1 MDDREGR
8 KELWKLSGLPAL
20 FAFYEKKHTK
30 MLIMAFSKIIP
41 LPLLT

>member
-20 FAFYEKKHTK
+20 FAFYEKKTHK
-30 MLIMAFSKIIP
+30 NANYGLF
-41 LPLLT
+41 